1 MNASV
6 APVENTSGSLVVYYM
21 RFRNVNFPRF
31 LPNFFAAVHVIE
43 WYVEAEFNSISQG

>member
-1 MNASV
+1 MNGSV
-6 APVENTSGSLVVYYM
+6 APDENTAGSPVVFYK

-43 WYVEAEFNSISQG
+43 WYVEVDV